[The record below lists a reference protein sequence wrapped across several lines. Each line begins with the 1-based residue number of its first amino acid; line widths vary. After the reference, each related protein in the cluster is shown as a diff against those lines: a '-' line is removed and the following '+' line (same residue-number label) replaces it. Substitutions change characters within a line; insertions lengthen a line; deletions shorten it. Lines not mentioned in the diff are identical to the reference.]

1 MKLGKSVLSIPVVLS
16 TIASAAWGEPL
27 TAEGIE
33 KMGNNS
39 LFTMARWRPSSHFL
53 APAGWMNDPCAPM
66 YDPVRGLYHLHYQ
79 FHNNHIAWGNVSW
92 GHATSPDLITWT
104 DVDHYPDDGL
114 PAWKDYQAQSI
125 GTTNL
130 TSNHHDPALYNHLS
144 IFSGSGQAVNLTG
157 GVDGTLLAFYTAASE
172 LPTAWNEPYLPRTES
187 QALAISTDGGI
198 TWEHYENNPILSDPP
213 GNWNI
218 TGWRDPFYVPWLQL
232 DTLLN
237 KTEPHW
243 YAVWGS
249 GIREIGPR
257 MPLYTAPASDLTN
270 WTFLGAL
277 WEPEKNTSLGTLEE
291 TGSYGFNFELSNFF
305 SIGDRYFVS
314 MGAEGGNVSFHQ
326 NKWSLWN
333 EGLVS
338 VRDNGS
344 IAFTPTAG
352 GASDFGL
359 LYAINSFDD
368 VKNDRRIQWG
378 WAQEDINDF
387 GATQL
392 GYQGA
397 FSHPREVFI
406 KNTTGV
412 SHKSSDVLGSSR
424 YFKNTNGSW
433 TASTLGVRPAPDVVK
448 GLHRGARHI
457 KYPCNQRK
465 CDTKKINLPSN
476 LTSSYQISFTI
487 EHTTGMAGVT
497 VGASLD
503 GEEYTNIYFDPSSNN
518 IVVGRANSS
527 LIDEFTK
534 TPHIG
539 FFEPYQLQ
547 QKSGNTTMEPIQLN
561 VFVDGSLVE
570 VYANDRFALTSRIY
584 PSREDSTG
592 AKLFAAKGVNVKY
605 SNVEIWDGL
614 LNVWP
619 DRPRNSSS
627 LLIWDTAAETGNYTW
642 WTGN

>member
-1 MKLGKSVLSIPVVLS
+1 MKLLSSIPVVVLS
-16 TIASAAWGEPL
+16 TIVSSAWGSFL
-27 TAEGIE
+27 SAEGIE

-66 YDPVRGLYHLHYQ
+66 YDPTRGLYHLHYQ
-79 FHNNHIAWGNVSW
+79 FHPNHIEWGNVSW

-104 DVDHYPDDGL
+104 DVDHYPDDKL
-114 PAWKDYQAQSI
+114 SAWKDYQAQSI

-144 IFSGSGQAVNLTG
+144 IFSGCGQAVNLTG
-157 GVDGTLLAFYTAASE
+157 GVDGTILAFYTAASE
-172 LPTAWNEPYLPRTES
+172 LPTAWDEPYIIGTES
-187 QALAISTDGGI
+187 QALAISKNGGI

-213 GNWNI
+213 GGWNI
-218 TGWRDPFYVPWLQL
+218 TGWRDPFFLPWPKL

-257 MPLYTAPASDLTN
+257 IPLYTAPASDLTN

-326 NKWSLWN
+326 DKWSLWN

-344 IAFTPTAG
+344 IAFTPIAG
-352 GASDFGL
+352 GAADYGL
-359 LYAINSFDD
+359 LYAINSFED
-368 VKNDRRIQWG
+368 VKNNRRIQWG
-378 WAQEDINDF
+378 WAQEDTNSF

-397 FSHPREVFI
+397 FSHPREIFV

-412 SHKSSDVLGSSR
+412 ARHSSDTIGSSR
-424 YFKNTNGSW
+424 YFQATNGSW
-433 TASTLGVRPAPDVVK
+433 TASTLGVRPAPDVVD
-448 GLHRGARHI
+448 GLRRDARHM
-457 KYPCNQRK
+457 KYPCNEIK
-465 CDTKKINLPSN
+465 CDTKKMGLPSN
-476 LTSSYQISFTI
+476 LTSSYQISVTI

-497 VGASLD
+497 VSASPD
-503 GEEYTNIYFDPSSNN
+503 REEYTNIYFDPSSND
-518 IVVGRANSS
+518 IVVDRAHSS
-527 LIDEFTK
+527 LIKEFTN
-534 TPHIG
+534 TPHVG

-547 QKSGNTTMEPIQLN
+547 KRSGNSSMESIQLN
-561 VFVDGSLVE
+561 IFVDGSLVE

-584 PSREDSTG
+584 PSRADSTG
-592 AKLFAAKGVNVKY
+592 VAFFAAEGVDTTY
-605 SNVEIWDGL
+605 SNFEIWDGL

-619 DRPRNSSS
+619 NRPQNSSS

>member
-1 MKLGKSVLSIPVVLS
+1 MKLLFSFPVVLG
-16 TIASAAWGEPL
+16 TIFSSAWGETL
-27 TAEGIE
+27 TVDGIE

-39 LFTMARWRPSSHFL
+39 IFTLARWRPSSHFL

-79 FHNNHIAWGNVSW
+79 FHPNHIAWGNVSW
-92 GHATSPDLITWT
+92 GHAISSDLITWT
-104 DVDHYPDDGL
+104 DVDHYPEDGL

-130 TSNHHDPALYNHLS
+130 TSSHHDPALYNHLS

-172 LPTAWNEPYLPRTES
+172 LPTAWNEPYLRGTES
-187 QALAISTDGGI
+187 QALAISTNGGI
-198 TWEHYENNPILSDPP
+198 TWEHYDNNPILSDPP
-213 GNWNI
+213 GGWNV
-218 TGWRDPFYVPWLQL
+218 TGWRDPFFLPWPQL
-232 DTLLN
+232 DALLN

-277 WEPEKNTSLGTLEE
+277 WEPEKNTSLGILEE

-305 SIGDRYFVS
+305 LIEDRYFVS

-326 NKWSLWN
+326 DKWSLWN
-333 EGLVS
+333 EGEVS
-338 VRDNGS
+338 IRANGS
-344 IAFTPTAG
+344 IAFTPVAG
-352 GASDFGL
+352 GASDYGL

-368 VKNDRRIQWG
+368 VKNNRRIQWG

-397 FSHPREVFI
+397 FSHPRELFI
-406 KNTTGV
+406 KNTTGLV
-412 SHKSSDVLGSSR
+412 HSPSKIPGSSR
-424 YFKNTNGSW
+424 YFQNSNGSW
-433 TASTLGVRPAPDVVK
+433 TASTLGVRPAPDVVE
-448 GLHRGARHI
+448 GIHRGARYT
-457 KYPCNQRK
+457 KYPCGKGK
-465 CDTKKINLPSN
+465 CDAKNITLPSN
-476 LTSSYQISFTI
+476 LTSSYHISVTI

-497 VGASLD
+497 VGASPD
-503 GEEYTNIYFDPSSNN
+503 REEYTNIYFDPSSSN
-518 IVVGRANSS
+518 IVVDRAHSS
-527 LIDEFTK
+527 LIKEFTD
-534 TPHIG
+534 TSHIG
-539 FFEPYQLQ
+539 FFEPYRL
-547 QKSGNTTMEPIQLN
+547 KGRSGSNTTEPIRLN
-561 VFVDGSLVE
+561 IFIDGSLVE

-592 AKLFAAKGVNVKY
+592 ISFFAEEGVDVKY
-605 SNVEIWDGL
+605 SQLEIWDGL

-619 DRPRNSSS
+619 ERPQNSSS

>member
-1 MKLGKSVLSIPVVLS
+1 MKILFSFPVIFG
-16 TIASAAWGEPL
+16 TIVSSAWGETL
-27 TAEGIE
+27 TADGIE

-39 LFTMARWRPSSHFL
+39 LFTLARWRPSSHFL

-66 YDPVRGLYHLHYQ
+66 YDPVQGLYHLHYQ
-79 FHNNHIAWGNVSW
+79 FHPNHIAWGNVSW
-92 GHATSPDLITWT
+92 GHAISSDLITWT
-104 DVDHYPDDGL
+104 DVDHYPEDGL

-130 TSNHHDPALYNHLS
+130 TSSHHDPALYNHLS

-172 LPTAWNEPYLPRTES
+172 LPTAWNEPYLRGTES
-187 QALAISTDGGI
+187 QALAFSTNGGI
-198 TWEHYENNPILSDPP
+198 TWEHYEDNPILSDPP
-213 GNWNI
+213 GGWNV
-218 TGWRDPFYVPWLQL
+218 TGWRDPFFLPWPQL
-232 DTLLN
+232 DALLN

-305 SIGDRYFVS
+305 SIEDRYFVS

-333 EGLVS
+333 EGEVS
-338 VRDNGS
+338 VRANGS
-344 IAFTPTAG
+344 IAFTPVAG
-352 GASDFGL
+352 GASDYGL

-368 VKNDRRIQWG
+368 VKNNRRIQWG

-406 KNTTGV
+406 KNTTGLI
-412 SHKSSDVLGSSR
+412 HKPSKIPGGSR
-424 YFKNTNGSW
+424 YFQNSNGSW
-433 TASTLGVRPAPDVVK
+433 TASTLGVRPAPNVVE
-448 GLHRGARHI
+448 GLHRGARYT
-457 KYPCNQRK
+457 KYPCSKGK
-465 CDTKKINLPSN
+465 CGAKDITLPSN
-476 LTSSYQISFTI
+476 LTSSYHISVTI

-497 VGASLD
+497 VGASPD
-503 GEEYTNIYFDPSSNN
+503 REEYTNIFFDPSSNN
-518 IVVGRANSS
+518 IVVDRTHSS
-527 LIDEFTK
+527 LIKEFTH
-534 TPHIG
+534 TSHIG
-539 FFEPYQLQ
+539 FFEPYML
-547 QKSGNTTMEPIQLN
+547 KGRSASNTTEPIQLN
-561 VFVDGSLVE
+561 IFIDGSLVE

-592 AKLFAAKGVNVKY
+592 ISFFAEESVDVKY
-605 SNVEIWDGL
+605 SQLEIWDGL

-619 DRPRNSSS
+619 ERPQNSSS
-627 LLIWDTAAETGNYTW
+627 LLVWDTAAETGNYTW